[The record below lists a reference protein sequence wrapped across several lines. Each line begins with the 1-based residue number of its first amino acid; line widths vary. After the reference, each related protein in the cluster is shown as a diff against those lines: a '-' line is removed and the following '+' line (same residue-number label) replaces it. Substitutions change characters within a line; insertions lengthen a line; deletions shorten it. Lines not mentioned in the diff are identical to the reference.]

1 MSSQARSGAQG
12 GVAEGGAAKKW
23 WLVQLGFF
31 VLMVLVFNVMWT
43 QMGHR
48 VEGVRDTIK
57 SYEQG
62 LEALNKD
69 VAELQQQVVVVMD
82 AGSRHDGALRASIQN
97 QRNAVQEQLR
107 LLQQHRDLQ
116 QAARSFVTTEEPDA
130 LRVLSMAERARED
143 AAPRLSAYLLLDAAL
158 GATI

>member
-1 MSSQARSGAQG
+1 MSNQSCAVKSQQSLETPSQARAT
-12 GVAEGGAAKKW
+12 EGGMANKKW

-107 LLQQHRDLQ
+107 LLQQQLQ
-116 QAARSFVTTEEPDA
+116 E
-130 LRVLSMAERARED
+130 
-143 AAPRLSAYLLLDAAL
+143 LDNQETQL
-158 GATI
+158 GGGQ

>member
-1 MSSQARSGAQG
+1 MSNQSCAVNSQQSLEMSSQARSGAQG

-43 QMGHR
+43 QMGNR

-57 SYEQG
+57 TYELG

-82 AGSRHDGALRASIQN
+82 AGGRHDGALRASIQN

-107 LLQQHRDLQ
+107 LLQQQLQ
-116 QAARSFVTTEEPDA
+116 E
-130 LRVLSMAERARED
+130 
-143 AAPRLSAYLLLDAAL
+143 LDNQETQL
-158 GATI
+158 GGGQ

>member
-1 MSSQARSGAQG
+1 MSNQSCAVKSQQSLETPSQARAT
-12 GVAEGGAAKKW
+12 EGGMANKKW

-43 QMGHR
+43 QMGNR

-57 SYEQG
+57 TYELG

-82 AGSRHDGALRASIQN
+82 AGGRHGGALRASIQN
-97 QRNAVQEQLR
+97 RRNAVQEQLR
-107 LLQQHRDLQ
+107 LLQQQLQ
-116 QAARSFVTTEEPDA
+116 E
-130 LRVLSMAERARED
+130 
-143 AAPRLSAYLLLDAAL
+143 LDHQETQL
-158 GATI
+158 GGGQ